1 MSNDSP
7 ASAMATPM
15 AQAQPMIPRIPRIT
29 TGQPLTLW
37 ARFSVTCGVVVCMG
51 AGVGV
56 GAARVALIGVLLR
69 TINLISDYAEGR
81 GVGKG

>member
-1 MSNDSP
+1 MLTQKYAGISNDSP
-7 ASAMATPM
+7 APAIATPI
-15 AQAQPMIPRIPRIT
+15 AQPKPMIPTIPRIT

-56 GAARVALIGVLLR
+56 GAAAGVALIGSSFGLS
-69 TINLISDYAEGR
+69 I
-81 GVGKG
+81 